1 MTTYPTFSKNCSCDF
16 FIQLILI
23 LYFFITR
30 ESPDGDI
37 IECIHTRDQPSFN
50 YPLLWRKDWFPIR
63 PEQRKESLE
72 DTRQV
77 SKIRL
82 LQIKDVEQ
90 HVFLLWGI

>member
-1 MTTYPTFSKNCSCDF
+1 MGQPAEIVYLLDDRIVFVLSNRSTVV
-16 FIQLILI
+16 
-23 LYFFITR
+23 

-50 YPLLWRKDWFPIR
+50 HPLLWRKDWFPTR